1 MPPTLAPLPIDS
13 VLPEL
18 IAALWGSSGVAPRG
32 SSDVALRGPSDVAL
46 RAQANAVLRAPTGAG
61 KTTRVPPGLLA
72 AGIAG
77 LAAGQTIV
85 MTEPR
90 RVAARA
96 AARRIAEEQGW
107 VLGREVGYQVRF
119 EKKATRE
126 TRILVVTE
134 GILVQRLQ
142 VDPFLDGVGLVI
154 FDEIHERTLAAD
166 LALAM
171 ARRVQREVRPDLALV
186 AMSAT
191 FDPGP
196 LAEFLGDAPTIDSP
210 GRLHSIEIRYLEG
223 ADLRTEPREIAR
235 RVASAIERAL
245 AEAPGNGGVLAF
257 LPGVGEI
264 RRAAEIL
271 KPIAEARGCALLPLY
286 GELSSEAQDAAISP
300 GHQRKIVLA
309 TNVAETSVTVSG
321 VSAVV
326 DSGLA
331 RILRYDAASGLDRLE
346 LARIGRAS
354 AAQRSGRA
362 GREGPGIAYRLWPER
377 EQTAR
382 PERERPE
389 IQRVDLAG
397 PALQLL
403 AWGETD
409 LAAFGWFEPPDPAAL
424 SRGLDLL
431 GRLGALEG
439 AGLSTIGRAMA
450 EIPLH
455 PRLARLLIE
464 GRKRGVAR
472 EAALV
477 AALLGERDPFRRS
490 APTPGGGG
498 RRTAVHASRS
508 DVLDRLDALDA
519 FERSGGR
526 QTSSPAGEL
535 APSAA
540 HFVLQATKQLERPV
554 GRASGESAVTDRD
567 GALLT
572 AIAAA
577 YPDRIARRREPGSP
591 RAVMVGG
598 RGVRLGDESA
608 VSLAELFA
616 CIDVDGGTGGT
627 GALGEARVRIASAV
641 ELADL
646 PGERVSESVEV
657 VFDSERERVIAH
669 RRTRFDDLTL
679 AEREVPPPAEEAAR
693 VLEQAAGRDLS
704 RALALDEP
712 EIAGFLAR
720 WRWLR
725 AIAPE
730 FDLPAAGDEE
740 IRALLP
746 EMARGRRTFADL
758 RKAPLRDLL
767 SGSLDY
773 PQMQALARE
782 APERIEVPSGSL
794 IRLDYPA
801 EGDAPPV
808 LAVRIQE
815 LFGLA
820 ETPRVAGGRVPVL
833 LHLLAPNYRPQ
844 QVTRD
849 LASFWTN
856 TYPLVRKELQGRY
869 PKHAW
874 PDDPRTASPE
884 RRPRRRA

>member
-1 MPPTLAPLPIDS
+1 MPLALAPLPIDF

-18 IAALWGSSGVAPRG
+18 IAALRG
-32 SSDVALRGPSDVAL
+32 Y
-46 RAQANAVLRAPTGAG
+46 ANAVLRAPTGAG
-61 KTTRVPPGLLA
+61 KTTRVPPALLA

-77 LAAGQTIV
+77 LDAGQSIV

-107 VLGREVGYQVRF
+107 QLGREVGYQVRF
-119 EKKATRE
+119 ERKATRE

-142 VDPFLDGVGLVI
+142 ADPFLDGVGVVI

-171 ARRVQREVRPDLALV
+171 ARRVQREVRPDLSLI

-196 LAEFLGDAPTIDSP
+196 LAEFLGGAPTIDSP
-210 GRLHSIEIRYLEG
+210 GRLFPIEIRYSEGLEG
-223 ADLRTEPREIAR
+223 PDLRIEPREIAA
-235 RVASAIERAL
+235 RVAATVERAL
-245 AEAPGNGGVLAF
+245 AETPGGGVLAF

-271 KPIAEARGCALLPLY
+271 TASASTRGCAILPLY
-286 GELSSEAQDAAISP
+286 GELPAEAQDAAIAP
-300 GHQRKIVLA
+300 GARRKIVLA

-321 VSAVV
+321 IAAVV
-326 DSGLA
+326 DCGLA
-331 RILRYDAASGLDRLE
+331 RILRYDPASGLDRLE

-377 EQTAR
+377 EQAAR

-389 IQRVDLAG
+389 ISRVDLAG

-409 LAAFGWFEPPDPAAL
+409 LAGFGWFEPPEPAAL

-431 GRLGALEG
+431 TRLGALDAN
-439 AGLSTIGRAMA
+439 AGGRLTARGRAMA
-450 EIPLH
+450 EIAIH
-455 PRLARLLIE
+455 PRLAGLLIE
-464 GRKRGVAR
+464 GRRRGVGR

-490 APTPGGGG
+490 APTAAGGG
-498 RRTAVHASRS
+498 RKTAVHVSRS
-508 DVLDRLDALDA
+508 DLLDRLDALEA
-519 FERSGGR
+519 FARSGGR
-526 QTSSPAGEL
+526 QTASPAGEL
-535 APSAA
+535 AAGAA
-540 HFVLQATKQLERPV
+540 RFVLQAAEQLERSAP
-554 GRASGESAVTDRD
+554 GSASPSKPADRD
-567 GALLT
+567 GALLA

-598 RGVRLGDESA
+598 RGVRLGEESA
-608 VSLAELFA
+608 VRNEELFA
-616 CIDVDGGTGGT
+616 CIDVDLGAG
-627 GALGEARVRIASAV
+627 GALGEARIRIASGV

-646 PGERVSESVEV
+646 PRERLSEEIEVE
-657 VFDSERERVIAH
+657 FDAERERAVAH
-669 RRTRFDDLTL
+669 RRTRFDDLRL
-679 AEREVPPPAEEAAR
+679 DEREVPPPPEAASR
-693 VLEQAAGRDLS
+693 VLIEAAGRDLP

-720 WRWLR
+720 WRWLGR
-725 AIAPE
+725 AMPE
-730 FDLPAAGDEE
+730 LALPAAGEEE

-746 EMARGRRTFADL
+746 DLARGRRSFADL
-758 RKAPLRDLL
+758 RKAPLRELL
-767 SGSLDY
+767 SGALSY
-773 PQMQALARE
+773 PQTQALARE

-794 IRLDYPA
+794 IRLEYPA
-801 EGDAPPV
+801 EGDGPPV

-815 LFGLA
+815 LFGLDQ
-820 ETPRVAGGRVPVL
+820 TPRVAAGRVAVL
-833 LHLLAPNYRPQ
+833 VHLLAPNYRPQ

-849 LASFWTN
+849 LGSFWAN
-856 TYPLVRKELQGRY
+856 TYSVVKRELQGRY

-874 PDDPRTASPE
+874 PDDPKNAPPE
-884 RRPRRRA
+884 RRPRRRP

>member
-1 MPPTLAPLPIDS
+1 MSPAMPRSLSPLPIDP

-18 IAALWGSSGVAPRG
+18 IAALCEHP
-32 SSDVALRGPSDVAL
+32 
-46 RAQANAVLRAPTGAG
+46 NAVLRAPTGAG

-72 AGIAG
+72 AGVAG
-77 LAAGQTIV
+77 LASGQTIV

-107 VLGREVGYQVRF
+107 TLGREVGYQVRF

-142 VDPFLDGVGLVI
+142 ADPFLDGVGLVI

-196 LAEFLGDAPTIDSP
+196 LAEFLGSAPTIDSP
-210 GRLHSIEIRYLEG
+210 GRLHPIEIRYLEG
-223 ADLRTEPREIAR
+223 PDLKTEPREIAA
-235 RVASAIERAL
+235 RVAAAVERAL
-245 AEAPGNGGVLAF
+245 AETPRGGAPFEPPGGVLAF

-271 KPIAEARGCALLPLY
+271 SASAGARDCAILPLY
-286 GELSSEAQDAAISP
+286 GELPAEAQDAAISP
-300 GHQRKIVLA
+300 GPRRKIVLA

-321 VSAVV
+321 ISAVV

-331 RILRYDAASGLDRLE
+331 RILRYDPASGLDRLE
-346 LARIGRAS
+346 LARIGRAA

-362 GREGPGIAYRLWPER
+362 GREGPGVAYRLWPER
-377 EQTAR
+377 EHAAR

-397 PALQLL
+397 PALELL

-409 LAAFGWFEPPDPAAL
+409 LSAFGWFEQPDPQAL
-424 SRGLDLL
+424 ARGLDLL
-431 GRLGALEG
+431 RRLGALDAQG
-439 AGLSTIGRAMA
+439 KAGLSPLGRAMA
-450 EIPLH
+450 AIPVH

-464 GRKRGVAR
+464 GRRRGVGR
-472 EAALV
+472 EAAIV
-477 AALLGERDPFRRS
+477 AALLAERDPFRRT
-490 APTPGGGG
+490 APVAGPG
-498 RRTAVHASRS
+498 RRAAVHASRS
-508 DVLDRLDALDA
+508 DLLDRLDALEA
-519 FERSGGR
+519 FARSGGR
-526 QTSSPAGEL
+526 KTESPAGAL
-535 APSAA
+535 AAGAA
-540 HFVLQATKQLERPV
+540 RFVLQAAEQLERSTGTEP
-554 GRASGESAVTDRD
+554 GRRNPTDRD
-567 GALLT
+567 GALLA

-577 YPDRIARRREPGSP
+577 WPDRIARRREPGSP

-598 RGVRLGDESA
+598 RGVRVGEESA

-616 CIDVDGGTGGT
+616 CIDLDG
-627 GALGEARVRIASAV
+627 ASSAEARVRLASQV
-641 ELADL
+641 EPGDL
-646 PGERVSESVEV
+646 PGELLSDEVEV
-657 VFDSERERVIAH
+657 AFDAERERVIAR
-669 RRTRFDDLTL
+669 RRTRFEDLVL
-679 AEREVPPPAEEAAR
+679 SEREVPPPAEEAAR
-693 VLEQAAGRDLS
+693 VLAEAAGRDLS

-712 EIAGFLAR
+712 EIAGFLSR

-725 AIAPE
+725 MAMPE
-730 FDLPAAGDEE
+730 LELPPAGDEE

-746 EMARGRRTFADL
+746 EIARGRRSFTDL
-758 RKAPLRDLL
+758 KKAPLRDLL
-767 SGSLDY
+767 SGALSY
-773 PQMQALARE
+773 AQVQALARE

-794 IRLDYPA
+794 IRLEYPA
-801 EGDAPPV
+801 EEGGPPV

-815 LFGLA
+815 LFGLT
-820 ETPRVAGGRVPVL
+820 ETPRVAAGRVGVL

-856 TYPLVRKELQGRY
+856 TYPLVKKELQGRY
-869 PKHAW
+869 PRHAW
-874 PDDPRTASPE
+874 PDDPRKAAPE
-884 RRPRRRA
+884 RRPRRRS

>member
-1 MPPTLAPLPIDS
+1 MMAPAMPPTLAPLPIDS

-18 IAALWGSSGVAPRG
+18 I
-32 SSDVALRGPSDVAL
+32 DAL
-46 RAQANAVLRAPTGAG
+46 RAHPNAVLRAPTGAG
-61 KTTRVPPGLLA
+61 KTTRVPPSLLA

-77 LAAGQTIV
+77 LGAGKSIV

-119 EKKATRE
+119 ERKATRE

-142 VDPFLDGVGLVI
+142 ADPFLEGVGVVI
-154 FDEIHERTLAAD
+154 FDEIHERTLSAD

-196 LAEFLGDAPTIDSP
+196 LAEFLGGAPTIDSP
-210 GRLHSIEIRYLEG
+210 GRLHPIEIRYLEG
-223 ADLRTEPREIAR
+223 ADLRTEPREIAA
-235 RVASAIERAL
+235 RVASAVERAL
-245 AEAPGNGGVLAF
+245 AKAPGGGGVLAF

-264 RRAAEIL
+264 RRVAEIL
-271 KPIAEARGCALLPLY
+271 APSAVARGCAILPLY
-286 GELSSEAQDAAISP
+286 GELPAEAQDAAISP
-300 GHQRKIVLA
+300 GPRRKIVLA

-321 VSAVV
+321 ISVVV
-326 DSGLA
+326 DCGLA
-331 RILRYDAASGLDRLE
+331 RILRYDPASGLDRLE

-362 GREGPGIAYRLWPER
+362 GRENPGIAYRLWPER
-377 EQTAR
+377 EQAAR

-409 LAAFGWFEPPDPAAL
+409 LSGFGWFEPPDPAAL
-424 SRGLDLL
+424 DRGLDLL
-431 GRLGALEG
+431 ERLGAMDPG
-439 AGLSTIGRAMA
+439 GNAGLSKLGRAMA
-450 EIPLH
+450 EIPIH

-464 GRKRGVAR
+464 GRKRGVGR

-490 APTPGGGG
+490 APAAGG
-498 RRTAVHASRS
+498 RRTAVHVSRS
-508 DVLDRLDALDA
+508 DLLDRLDGLEIFA
-519 FERSGGR
+519 RSNGR
-526 QTSSPAGEL
+526 QTASPAGEL
-535 APSAA
+535 APGAA
-540 HFVLQATKQLERPV
+540 RFVLQAAEQLER
-554 GRASGESAVTDRD
+554 SAANGPGGKAPTDRD
-567 GALLT
+567 GALL
-572 AIAAA
+572 ASIAAA
-577 YPDRIARRREPGSP
+577 WPDRIARRREPGSP

-598 RGVRLGDESA
+598 RGVRLGEESS

-616 CIDVDGGTGGT
+616 CIDLDAGGGI
-627 GALGEARVRIASAV
+627 GAMGEARVRIASAV
-641 ELADL
+641 EPGDL
-646 PGERVSESVEV
+646 PRERLSDEVEV
-657 VFDSERERVIAH
+657 EFDSERERVIAY
-669 RRTRFDDLTL
+669 RRTRFDDLVL
-679 AEREVPPPAEEAAR
+679 SEREVPPPAEDATR
-693 VLEQAAGRDLS
+693 VLAEAAGRDLT

-725 AIAPE
+725 TTRPE
-730 FDLPAAGDEE
+730 LDLPAVGDEE

-746 EMARGRRTFADL
+746 ELSRGRRSFADL

-767 SGSLDY
+767 SGALSY
-773 PQMQALARE
+773 PQAQALARE

-801 EGDAPPV
+801 EGDGPPV

-815 LFGLA
+815 LFGLT
-820 ETPRVAGGRVPVL
+820 ETPRVAAGRVPVL

-849 LASFWTN
+849 LASFWAN
-856 TYPLVRKELQGRY
+856 TYPQVKKELQGRY

-874 PDDPRTASPE
+874 PDDPRNAVPE
-884 RRPRRRA
+884 RRPRRRS

>member
-1 MPPTLAPLPIDS
+1 MAPAMPRALAPLPIDP

-18 IAALWGSSGVAPRG
+18 AEALGRHP
-32 SSDVALRGPSDVAL
+32 
-46 RAQANAVLRAPTGAG
+46 NAVLRAPTGAG
-61 KTTRVPPGLLA
+61 KTTCVPPGLLA
-72 AGIAG
+72 AGVAG
-77 LAAGQTIV
+77 LSAGQTIV

-107 VLGREVGYQVRF
+107 TLGREVGYQVRF

-142 VDPFLDGVGLVI
+142 ADPFLDGVGLVI
-154 FDEIHERTLAAD
+154 FDEIHERTVPGD

-171 ARRVQREVRPDLALV
+171 ARRVQREVRPDLRLL

-191 FDPGP
+191 LDPGP
-196 LAEFLGDAPTIDSP
+196 LAEFLGGAPTIDSP
-210 GRLHSIEIRYLEG
+210 GRLFPIEIRHVEG
-223 ADLRTEPREIAR
+223 TDLKTEPREIAA
-235 RVASAIERAL
+235 RVAAAVERAL
-245 AEAPGNGGVLAF
+245 AEAPRGGASTDSIGGVLAF

-271 KPIAEARGCALLPLY
+271 ESSAAARGCAILPLY
-286 GELSSEAQDAAISP
+286 GELPPEAQDAAIAP
-300 GHQRKIVLA
+300 GPRRKIVLA

-331 RILRYDAASGLDRLE
+331 RILRYDSGLGLDRLE

-377 EQTAR
+377 EHAAR

-397 PALQLL
+397 PALELL

-409 LAAFGWFEPPDPAAL
+409 LSAFGWFEPPDPAAL
-424 SRGLDLL
+424 DRGLDLL
-431 GRLGALEG
+431 RRLGALDSREKG
-439 AGLSTIGRAMA
+439 GLSPLGRAMA
-450 EIPLH
+450 EIPVH

-464 GRKRGVAR
+464 GRSRGVGR

-477 AALLGERDPFRRS
+477 AALLAERDPFRRTQPF
-490 APTPGGGG
+490 AGPG
-498 RRTAVHASRS
+498 RRTASHASRS
-508 DVLDRLDALDA
+508 DLLDRLDALEA
-519 FERSGGR
+519 FARSGGR
-526 QTSSPAGEL
+526 QTASAAGEL
-535 APSAA
+535 APVAA
-540 HFVLQATKQLERPV
+540 RSVLQAAEQLERSAADGPA
-554 GRASGESAVTDRD
+554 GRAPAERD
-567 GALLT
+567 DALL
-572 AIAAA
+572 AAVAAA

-598 RGVRLGDESA
+598 RGVRLGEESA

-616 CIDVDGGTGGT
+616 CVEVDGG
-627 GALGEARVRIASAV
+627 GAGPAGEARVRLASAV
-641 ELADL
+641 EIGDLAA
-646 PGERVSESVEV
+646 ERLREEVEV
-657 VFDSERERVIAH
+657 AFDAERERVVA
-669 RRTRFDDLTL
+669 RRLLRFDDLVL
-679 AEREVPPPAEEAAR
+679 SEREVPPPAEEASR
-693 VLEQAAGRDLS
+693 VLADAAGRDLS
-704 RALALDEP
+704 RALALSEP
-712 EIAGFLAR
+712 EITGFLAR

-725 AIAPE
+725 RVAPDL
-730 FDLPAAGDEE
+730 DLPPAGDEE

-746 EMARGRRTFADL
+746 EIAKGRRSFADL
-758 RKAPLRDLL
+758 QKAPLRDLL
-767 SGSLDY
+767 SGALSY
-773 PQMQALARE
+773 AQAQALARE
-782 APERIEVPSGSL
+782 APERIEVPSGSQ
-794 IRLDYPA
+794 IRLEYPA
-801 EGDAPPV
+801 EGDGPPV

-815 LFGLA
+815 LFGLDR
-820 ETPRVAGGRVPVL
+820 TPQVAAGRVSVL

-849 LASFWTN
+849 LASFWAN
-856 TYPLVRKELQGRY
+856 TYPQVKKELQGRY

-874 PDDPRTASPE
+874 PDDPRQAAPE
-884 RRPRRRA
+884 RRPRRRS

>member
-1 MPPTLAPLPIDS
+1 MAPAMPSALAPLPIDS

-18 IAALWGSSGVAPRG
+18 IAALRG
-32 SSDVALRGPSDVAL
+32 HP
-46 RAQANAVLRAPTGAG
+46 NAVLRAPTGAG

-72 AGIAG
+72 AGVAG

-119 EKKATRE
+119 ERKATRE

-142 VDPFLDGVGLVI
+142 ADPFLDGVGLVI

-171 ARRVQREVRPDLALV
+171 ARHVQREVRPDLALV

-196 LAEFLGDAPTIDSP
+196 LAEFLSSAPTIDSP
-210 GRLHSIEIRYLEG
+210 GRLHPIEIRYLEG
-223 ADLRTEPREIAR
+223 LEGSDLRVEPREIAG
-235 RVASAIERAL
+235 RVAATVERAL
-245 AEAPGNGGVLAF
+245 AEAPGGGGVLAF

-271 KPIAEARGCALLPLY
+271 GSSAAARGCALLPLY
-286 GELSSEAQDAAISP
+286 GELPAEAQDAASSP
-300 GHQRKIVLA
+300 GPKRKIVLA

-331 RILRYDAASGLDRLE
+331 RILRYDPASGLDRLE

-377 EQTAR
+377 EQAAR

-409 LAAFGWFEPPDPAAL
+409 LGRFGWFEPPDPAAL
-424 SRGLDLL
+424 ARGLDLL
-431 GRLGALEG
+431 ARLGAIEG
-439 AGLSTIGRAMA
+439 AGLSPLGRAMA
-450 EIPLH
+450 EIPVH

-464 GRKRGVAR
+464 GRKRGVGR

-490 APTPGGGG
+490 APAAVGGG
-498 RRTAVHASRS
+498 RRTAVHVSRS
-508 DVLDRLDALDA
+508 DLLDRLDALEL

-526 QTSSPAGEL
+526 QTASPAGEL
-535 APSAA
+535 AAGAA
-540 HFVLQATKQLERPV
+540 RFVLQAAEQLERSV
-554 GRASGESAVTDRD
+554 GSVRVGTAAADRD
-567 GALLT
+567 GALLA

-577 YPDRIARRREPGSP
+577 YPDRLARRREPGSS

-598 RGVRLGDESA
+598 RGVRLGEESS
-608 VSLAELFA
+608 VSLAELFV
-616 CIDVDGGTGGT
+616 CIDLDV
-627 GALGEARVRIASAV
+627 GAPGEARVRIASAV
-641 ELADL
+641 EPGDL
-646 PGERVSESVEV
+646 PRERLNDEVEV
-657 VFDSERERVIAH
+657 EFDPDRERVIAH
-669 RRTRFDDLTL
+669 RLTRFDDLVL
-679 AEREVPPPAEEAAR
+679 NEREVPPPPEEAAR
-693 VLEQAAGRDLS
+693 VLAEAAGCDLT
-704 RALALDEP
+704 RALVLDEP

-725 AIAPE
+725 TAMPE
-730 FDLPAAGDEE
+730 LDLPPAGEEE

-746 EMARGRRTFADL
+746 EIARGRRTFADL

-767 SGSLDY
+767 SGALSY
-773 PQMQALARE
+773 AQTQALARE
-782 APERIEVPSGSL
+782 APERIDVPSGSL

-801 EGDAPPV
+801 EGDGAPV

-815 LFGLA
+815 LFGLDQ
-820 ETPRVAGGRVPVL
+820 TPRVAAGRVPVL

-849 LASFWTN
+849 LASFWAN
-856 TYPLVRKELQGRY
+856 TYPLVKKELQGRY

-874 PDDPRTASPE
+874 PDDPRKAAPE
-884 RRPRRRA
+884 RRPRRRS

>member
-1 MPPTLAPLPIDS
+1 MAPAMPPALAPLPIDS

-18 IAALWGSSGVAPRG
+18 IAALKSH
-32 SSDVALRGPSDVAL
+32 
-46 RAQANAVLRAPTGAG
+46 ANAVLRAPTGAG

-77 LAAGQTIV
+77 LAAGQSIV

-107 VLGREVGYQVRF
+107 TLGREVGYQVRF
-119 EKKATRE
+119 ERKATRE

-142 VDPFLDGVGLVI
+142 VDPFLDGVGVVI

-171 ARRVQREVRPDLALV
+171 ARRVQREVRPDLALI

-196 LAEFLGDAPTIDSP
+196 LAEFLGGAPTIDSP
-210 GRLHSIEIRYLEG
+210 GRLHPIEIRYLEG
-223 ADLRTEPREIAR
+223 PDLRTEPREIAA
-235 RVASAIERAL
+235 RVASAVERAL
-245 AEAPGNGGVLAF
+245 AEAPGGGGVLAF

-271 KPIAEARGCALLPLY
+271 GPTAAARGCALLPLY
-286 GELSSEAQDAAISP
+286 GELPAEAQDAAISP
-300 GHQRKIVLA
+300 GPKRKIVLA

-326 DSGLA
+326 DCGLA
-331 RILRYDAASGLDRLE
+331 RILRYDPASGLDRLE

-362 GREGPGIAYRLWPER
+362 GRESPGIAYRLWSER
-377 EQTAR
+377 EQAAR

-409 LAAFGWFEPPDPAAL
+409 LAGFGWFEPPDPAAL
-424 SRGLDLL
+424 DRGLDLL
-431 GRLGALEG
+431 ARLGAIDPQG
-439 AGLSTIGRAMA
+439 NAGLSPLGRAMA
-450 EIPLH
+450 EIPIH

-464 GRKRGVAR
+464 GRNRGVGR

-490 APTPGGGG
+490 APAAAGGG
-498 RRTAVHASRS
+498 RRTAVHVSRS
-508 DVLDRLDALDA
+508 DLLDRLDALEV

-526 QTSSPAGEL
+526 QTASPAGEL
-535 APSAA
+535 AAGAA
-540 HFVLQATKQLERPV
+540 RFVLQSAEQLERLV
-554 GRASGESAVTDRD
+554 GGVRGGTAATDRD
-567 GALLT
+567 GALLA

-598 RGVRLGDESA
+598 RGVRLGEESS
-608 VSLAELFA
+608 VSLAELFV
-616 CIDVDGGTGGT
+616 CIDLDGGSGG
-627 GALGEARVRIASAV
+627 GGGVSGEARVRIASAV
-641 ELADL
+641 EPADL
-646 PGERVSESVEV
+646 PRERLNDEVEV
-657 VFDSERERVIAH
+657 AFDPGRERVIAH
-669 RRTRFDDLTL
+669 RRTRFDDLVL
-679 AEREVPPPAEEAAR
+679 SEREVPPPAEEAAR
-693 VLEQAAGRDLS
+693 VLAEAAGRDLL

-712 EIAGFLAR
+712 EIAGFLSR

-725 AIAPE
+725 TAMPE
-730 FDLPAAGDEE
+730 LDFPPAGDEE

-746 EMARGRRTFADL
+746 EIVRGRRSFADL
-758 RKAPLRDLL
+758 KKASLRDLL
-767 SGSLDY
+767 SGALSY
-773 PQMQALARE
+773 AQAQALARE

-794 IRLDYPA
+794 IRLEYPA
-801 EGDAPPV
+801 EGEGPPV

-815 LFGLA
+815 LFGLDQ
-820 ETPRVAGGRVPVL
+820 TPRVAAGRVPVL

-849 LASFWTN
+849 LASFWAN
-856 TYPLVRKELQGRY
+856 TYPLVKKELQGRY

-874 PDDPRTASPE
+874 PDDPRKAAPE
-884 RRPRRRA
+884 RRPRRRS

>member
-1 MPPTLAPLPIDS
+1 MAPAMPPVLASLPIDS

-18 IAALWGSSGVAPRG
+18 IAALCSHP
-32 SSDVALRGPSDVAL
+32 
-46 RAQANAVLRAPTGAG
+46 NAVLRAPTGAG

-77 LAAGQTIV
+77 LASGRTIV

-107 VLGREVGYQVRF
+107 TLGREVGYQVRF

-142 VDPFLDGVGLVI
+142 TDPFLDGVGLVI

-210 GRLHSIEIRYLEG
+210 GRLYPIEIRYLEG
-223 ADLRTEPREIAR
+223 PDLRTEPREIAA
-235 RVASAIERAL
+235 RVAAAVERAL
-245 AEAPGNGGVLAF
+245 AEAPRGGAPMEPPGGVLAF

-271 KPIAEARGCALLPLY
+271 GSSAAARHCAILPLY
-286 GELSSEAQDAAISP
+286 GELPAEAQDAAISP
-300 GHQRKIVLA
+300 GPRRKIVLA

-331 RILRYDAASGLDRLE
+331 RILRYDPASGLDRLE

-362 GREGPGIAYRLWPER
+362 GRETPGIAYRLWPER
-377 EQTAR
+377 EHTAR

-403 AWGETD
+403 SWGETD
-409 LAAFGWFEPPDPAAL
+409 LERFGWFEPPDPAAL
-424 SRGLDLL
+424 ARGLDLL
-431 GRLGALEG
+431 ARLGALDPQG
-439 AGLSTIGRAMA
+439 NAGLSQLGRAMA
-450 EIPLH
+450 EIPVH

-464 GRKRGVAR
+464 GRKRGVGR

-477 AALLGERDPFRRS
+477 AALLAERDPFRRS
-490 APTPGGGG
+490 APAASGGG
-498 RRTAVHASRS
+498 RRTAVHVSRS
-508 DVLDRLDALDA
+508 DLLDRLDGLEA
-519 FERSGGR
+519 FARSNGR
-526 QTSSPAGEL
+526 QASSAAGEL
-535 APSAA
+535 APGAA
-540 HFVLQATKQLERPV
+540 WFVLQAAEQLERSAAKGP
-554 GRASGESAVTDRD
+554 GRAAAPGSIAERD
-567 GALLT
+567 DALLA
-572 AIAAA
+572 AIGAAW
-577 YPDRIARRREPGSP
+577 PDRIARRREPGSP

-598 RGVRLGDESA
+598 RGVRLGEESA

-616 CIDVDGGTGGT
+616 CIDLDS

-641 ELADL
+641 EPGDLAAELLRD
-646 PGERVSESVEV
+646 EIEV
-657 VFDSERERVIAH
+657 AFDPERERVIAY
-669 RRTRFDDLTL
+669 RRTRFDDLVL
-679 AEREVPPPAEEAAR
+679 SEREVPPPADEAAR
-693 VLEQAAGRDLS
+693 VLAEAAGRDLS
-704 RALALDEP
+704 RALALDDP
-712 EIAGFLAR
+712 EIAGFLSR

-725 AIAPE
+725 RVAPE
-730 FDLPAAGDEE
+730 LDLPPAGQEE

-746 EMARGRRTFADL
+746 EISRGRRTFAEL
-758 RKAPLRDLL
+758 KKAPLRDLL
-767 SGSLDY
+767 SGALSY
-773 PQMQALARE
+773 AQIQALARE

-794 IRLDYPA
+794 VRLDYPA
-801 EGDAPPV
+801 EGDGPPV

-815 LFGLA
+815 LFGLDQ
-820 ETPRVAGGRVPVL
+820 TPRVAAGRVSVL
-833 LHLLAPNYRPQ
+833 LHLLASNYRPQ

-849 LASFWTN
+849 LASFWAN
-856 TYPLVRKELQGRY
+856 TYPLVKKELQGRY

-874 PDDPRTASPE
+874 PDDPRKALPE
-884 RRPRRRA
+884 RRPRRRV

>member
-1 MPPTLAPLPIDS
+1 MMAPAMPPALAPLPIDS

-18 IAALWGSSGVAPRG
+18 IS
-32 SSDVALRGPSDVAL
+32 AL
-46 RAQANAVLRAPTGAG
+46 RAQANAILRAPTGAG

-77 LAAGQTIV
+77 LAAGQSIV

-119 EKKATRE
+119 ERKATRE

-142 VDPFLDGVGLVI
+142 VDPFLDGVGVVI

-196 LAEFLGDAPTIDSP
+196 LAEFLGGAPTIDSP
-210 GRLHSIEIRYLEG
+210 GRLHPIEIRYLEG
-223 ADLRTEPREIAR
+223 PDLRTEPREIAT
-235 RVASAIERAL
+235 RVASAVERAL
-245 AEAPGNGGVLAF
+245 AEAPGGGGVLAF

-271 KPIAEARGCALLPLY
+271 GPAAAARDCALLPLY
-286 GELSSEAQDAAISP
+286 GELPAEAQDAAISP
-300 GHQRKIVLA
+300 GAKRKIVLA

-326 DSGLA
+326 DCGLA
-331 RILRYDAASGLDRLE
+331 RILRYEPASGLDRLE

-377 EQTAR
+377 EQAAR

-389 IQRVDLAG
+389 ISRVDLAG

-409 LAAFGWFEPPDPAAL
+409 LAGFGWFEPPDPAAL
-424 SRGLDLL
+424 DRGLDLL
-431 GRLGALEG
+431 ARLGAIEG
-439 AGLSTIGRAMA
+439 VGLSPLGRAMA
-450 EIPLH
+450 EIPVH

-464 GRKRGVAR
+464 GRNRGVGR

-490 APTPGGGG
+490 APAAAAGG
-498 RRTAVHASRS
+498 RRTAVHVSRS
-508 DVLDRLDALDA
+508 DLLDRLDALEV

-526 QTSSPAGEL
+526 QTASPAGEL
-535 APSAA
+535 AAGAA
-540 HFVLQATKQLERPV
+540 RFVLQAADQLERSV
-554 GRASGESAVTDRD
+554 VRAPGGKAATDRD
-567 GALLT
+567 GALLA

-598 RGVRLGDESA
+598 RGVRLGEESS
-608 VSLAELFA
+608 VSLAELFV
-616 CIDVDGGTGGT
+616 CIDLDGGSGGGG
-627 GALGEARVRIASAV
+627 GASGEARVRIASAV
-641 ELADL
+641 EPGDL
-646 PGERVSESVEV
+646 PRERLNDEVEV
-657 VFDSERERVIAH
+657 AFDPDRERVVAH
-669 RRTRFDDLTL
+669 RRTRFDDLVL
-679 AEREVPPPAEEAAR
+679 SEREVPPPPEEAAL
-693 VLEQAAGRDLS
+693 VLAEAAGRDLG

-712 EIAGFLAR
+712 EIAGFLSR

-725 AIAPE
+725 TAMPE
-730 FDLPAAGDEE
+730 LDFPPAGDEE

-746 EMARGRRTFADL
+746 EIARGRRSFADL

-767 SGSLDY
+767 SGALSY
-773 PQMQALARE
+773 AQIQALARE
-782 APERIEVPSGSL
+782 APERIEVPSGSQ

-801 EGDAPPV
+801 EGEEPPV

-815 LFGLA
+815 LFGLDQ
-820 ETPRVAGGRVPVL
+820 TPRVAAGRVPVL

-849 LASFWTN
+849 LASFWAN
-856 TYPLVRKELQGRY
+856 TYPQVKKELQGRY

-874 PDDPRTASPE
+874 PDDPRKATPE
-884 RRPRRRA
+884 RRPRRRC

>member
-1 MPPTLAPLPIDS
+1 MSSAMPPVLAPLPIDP

-18 IAALWGSSGVAPRG
+18 VA
-32 SSDVALRGPSDVAL
+32 ALRGH
-46 RAQANAVLRAPTGAG
+46 ANAVLRAPTGAG

-77 LAAGQTIV
+77 LASGRTIV

-90 RVAARA
+90 RVATRA

-107 VLGREVGYQVRF
+107 TLGREVGYQVRF

-142 VDPFLDGVGLVI
+142 ADPFLDGVGLVI
-154 FDEIHERTLAAD
+154 FDEIHERTLSAD

-171 ARRVQREVRPDLALV
+171 ARRVQREVRPDLALL

-196 LAEFLGDAPTIDSP
+196 LAEFLGGAPTIDSP
-210 GRLHSIEIRYLEG
+210 GRLHPIEIRHLEG
-223 ADLRTEPREIAR
+223 PDLRTEPREIAA
-235 RVASAIERAL
+235 RVALGVERAL
-245 AEAPGNGGVLAF
+245 AEMPRGGDPPDLPGGVLAF

-271 KPIAEARGCALLPLY
+271 ESSAAARGCAILPLY
-286 GELSSEAQDAAISP
+286 GEMPAEAQDAAISP
-300 GHQRKIVLA
+300 GPRRKIVLA

-321 VSAVV
+321 ISAVV

-331 RILRYDAASGLDRLE
+331 RILRYDPASGLDRLE

-362 GREGPGIAYRLWPER
+362 GRERPGIAYRLWPER
-377 EQTAR
+377 EHAAR

-403 AWGETD
+403 TWGETD
-409 LAAFGWFEPPDPAAL
+409 LSAFGWFEPPDPAAL
-424 SRGLDLL
+424 DRGLDLL
-431 GRLGALEG
+431 GRLGAMDLP
-439 AGLSTIGRAMA
+439 AKSGLSPLGRAMA
-450 EIPLH
+450 EIPVH
-455 PRLARLLIE
+455 PRLARLLVE
-464 GRKRGVAR
+464 GRKRGVGR
-472 EAALV
+472 EAATV
-477 AALLGERDPFRRS
+477 AALLAERDPFRRA
-490 APTPGGGG
+490 APIAGPQG
-498 RRTAVHASRS
+498 RRTAIHASRS
-508 DVLDRLDALDA
+508 DLLDRLDALEA
-519 FERSGGR
+519 FARSGGR
-526 QTSSPAGEL
+526 QTESPAGEL
-535 APSAA
+535 AAGAA
-540 HFVLQATKQLERPV
+540 RFVLQAAEQLDRSAGNAP
-554 GRASGESAVTDRD
+554 GGSASKDRD
-567 GALLT
+567 ADLLA

-598 RGVRLGDESA
+598 RGVRLGEESA

-616 CIDVDGGTGGT
+616 CIDLDGGGGAA
-627 GALGEARVRIASAV
+627 GSGEARVHLASAV
-641 ELADL
+641 EAGDL
-646 PGERVSESVEV
+646 PRELLSDEIEV
-657 VFDSERERVIAH
+657 AFDAARERVIAW
-669 RRTRFDDLTL
+669 RRTRFDDLVL
-679 AEREVPPPAEEAAR
+679 SEREVPPPAEEAAR
-693 VLEQAAGRDLS
+693 ALAEAAGRDLS

-725 AIAPE
+725 RVAPE
-730 FDLPAAGDEE
+730 LGLPPAGDDE

-746 EMARGRRTFADL
+746 EISRGRRSFADL

-767 SGSLDY
+767 SGALSY
-773 PQMQALARE
+773 AQVQALARE

-801 EGDAPPV
+801 EGDGPPV

-815 LFGLA
+815 LFGL
-820 ETPRVAGGRVPVL
+820 EQTPRVAAGRVSVL

-856 TYPLVRKELQGRY
+856 TYPLVKKELQGRY

-874 PDDPRTASPE
+874 PDDPRKAAPE
-884 RRPRRRA
+884 RRPRRRV

>member
-1 MPPTLAPLPIDS
+1 MPSSLAPLPIDS

-18 IAALWGSSGVAPRG
+18 IAALQG
-32 SSDVALRGPSDVAL
+32 SSDVALRGASDVAI

-77 LAAGQTIV
+77 LNAGRTIV

-142 VDPFLDGVGLVI
+142 ADPFLDGVGLVI

-196 LAEFLGDAPTIDSP
+196 LAEFLGGAPTIDSP
-210 GRLHSIEIRYLEG
+210 GRLHPIEIRYLEG
-223 ADLRTEPREIAR
+223 ADLRIEPREIPR
-235 RVASAIERAL
+235 RVAVAVGLAL
-245 AEAPGNGGVLAF
+245 AESRGGVLAF

-264 RRAAEIL
+264 QRTAEILAPRAAE
-271 KPIAEARGCALLPLY
+271 AGCALLPLY
-286 GELSSEAQDAAISP
+286 GDLSAEAQDAAIAP
-300 GHQRKIVLA
+300 GLKRKIVLA

-321 VSAVV
+321 VAAVV

-331 RILRYDAASGLDRLE
+331 RILRYDSGLGLDRLD
-346 LARIGRAS
+346 LARTSRES
-354 AAQRSGRA
+354 AAQRAGRA
-362 GREGPGIAYRLWPER
+362 GREGPGLAYRLWPER
-377 EQTAR
+377 EQATL

-389 IQRVDLAG
+389 ISRVDLAG
-397 PALQLL
+397 TALQLL

-409 LAAFGWFEPPDPAAL
+409 LSAFGWFEAPDPAAL
-424 SRGLDLL
+424 ARGLDLL
-431 GRLGALEG
+431 DRLGAIEG
-439 AGLSTIGRAMA
+439 GRLSARGRAMA
-450 EIPLH
+450 ELPIH

-464 GRKRGVAR
+464 GQARGVGR

-477 AALLGERDPFRRS
+477 AALLGERDPFRRAAS
-490 APTPGGGG
+490 AGTRG
-498 RRTAVHASRS
+498 RRQAVHVSRS
-508 DVLDRLDALDA
+508 DLLDRLDALEA
-519 FERSGGR
+519 FARSGGR
-526 QTSSPAGEL
+526 ETSSAAGEL
-535 APSAA
+535 ASGAA
-540 HFVLQATKQLERPV
+540 RFVIQAGDQFARSLPKSKDTA
-554 GRASGESAVTDRD
+554 GDRD
-567 GALLT
+567 AALLA
-572 AIAAA
+572 AIACA
-577 YPDRIARRREPGSP
+577 YPDRIAKRREPGSP

-598 RGVRLGDESA
+598 RGVRLGEESS
-608 VSLAELFA
+608 VSNADLFA
-616 CIDVDGGTGGT
+616 CIDLDGAGRDPG
-627 GALGEARVRIASAV
+627 GEARVRIASAV
-641 ELADL
+641 ETGDL
-646 PGERVSESVEV
+646 PRERLTEEVEV
-657 VFDSERERVIAH
+657 AFDAEKERVIAH
-669 RRTRFDDLTL
+669 RRTRFEDLVL

-693 VLEQAAGRDLS
+693 VLAEAAGRDLT
-704 RALALDEP
+704 RALTLDEP

-725 AIAPE
+725 GVAPE
-730 FDLPAAGDEE
+730 LELPSAGEDE

-746 EMARGRRTFADL
+746 AIARGRRTFADL

-767 SGSLDY
+767 SGALSY
-773 PQMQALARE
+773 TQTQALARE

-801 EGDAPPV
+801 EGDGPPV

-815 LFGLA
+815 LFGLDQ
-820 ETPRVAGGRVPVL
+820 TPRVAAGKVPVL

-849 LASFWTN
+849 LASFWAN
-856 TYPLVRKELQGRY
+856 TYPLVKKELQGRY
-869 PKHAW
+869 PKHSW
-874 PDDPRTASPE
+874 PDDPRKAAPE
-884 RRPRRRA
+884 RRPRRKTG

>member
-1 MPPTLAPLPIDS
+1 MVPAMPPLLSPLPIDS

-18 IAALWGSSGVAPRG
+18 IAALAGH
-32 SSDVALRGPSDVAL
+32 
-46 RAQANAVLRAPTGAG
+46 ANALLRAPTGAG

-72 AGIAG
+72 AGVAG
-77 LAAGQTIV
+77 LAAGRTIV

-142 VDPFLDGVGLVI
+142 ADPFLDGVGLVI
-154 FDEIHERTLAAD
+154 FDEIHDRTLAVD

-196 LAEFLGDAPTIDSP
+196 LAEFLGSAPTIDSP
-210 GRLHSIEIRYLEG
+210 GRLHPIEIRYLEG
-223 ADLRTEPREIAR
+223 PDLRTEPREIAGT
-235 RVASAIERAL
+235 VASAVERAL
-245 AEAPGNGGVLAF
+245 VEALGGGGVLAF

-271 KPIAEARGCALLPLY
+271 GSSSAARHCAILPLY
-286 GELSSEAQDAAISP
+286 GELPAEAQDAAISP
-300 GHQRKIVLA
+300 GPRRKIVLA

-326 DSGLA
+326 DCGLA
-331 RILRYDAASGLDRLE
+331 RILRYDAGAGLDRLE

-377 EQTAR
+377 EHAAR

-409 LAAFGWFEPPDPAAL
+409 LSAFGWFEPPDPAAL
-424 SRGLDLL
+424 ARGLDLL
-431 GRLGALEG
+431 ARLGAMDVRG
-439 AGLSTIGRAMA
+439 AGLSPLGRAMA
-450 EIPLH
+450 EIPVH

-464 GRKRGVAR
+464 GRKRGVGR
-472 EAALV
+472 EAATV
-477 AALLGERDPFRRS
+477 AALLAERDPFRR
-490 APTPGGGG
+490 AVPAAGTGG
-498 RRTAVHASRS
+498 RRTAVHVSRS
-508 DVLDRLDALDA
+508 DLLDRLDALEA
-519 FERSGGR
+519 FARSGGR
-526 QTSSPAGEL
+526 QTGSPAGEL
-535 APSAA
+535 SAGA
-540 HFVLQATKQLERPV
+540 ARFVLQAAEQLER
-554 GRASGESAVTDRD
+554 SAVGGPSGKGSGDRD
-567 GALLT
+567 TDLLGAIG
-572 AIAAA
+572 AS

-608 VSLAELFA
+608 VSTAELFA
-616 CIDVDGGTGGT
+616 CIDLDAGGPGS
-627 GALGEARVRIASAV
+627 LSEIRVRIASAV
-641 ELADL
+641 ESGEL
-646 PGERVSESVEV
+646 PRELLRDEIEV
-657 VFDSERERVIAH
+657 AFDAERERVIAW
-669 RRTRFDDLTL
+669 RRTRFDDLVL
-679 AEREVPPPAEEAAR
+679 SEREVPPPADEAAR
-693 VLEQAAGRDLS
+693 VLADAAGRDLS

-725 AIAPE
+725 SMMPE
-730 FDLPAAGDEE
+730 LDLPPAGDEE

-746 EMARGRRTFADL
+746 EIARGRRTFADL
-758 RKAPLRDLL
+758 KKAALRDLL
-767 SGSLDY
+767 SGALSY
-773 PQMQALARE
+773 PQSQALARE

-801 EGDAPPV
+801 EGDGPPV

-815 LFGLA
+815 LFGLDQ
-820 ETPRVAGGRVPVL
+820 TPRVAAGRVSVL

-849 LASFWTN
+849 LASFWAN
-856 TYPLVRKELQGRY
+856 TYPLVKKELQGRY

-874 PDDPRTASPE
+874 PDDPRTAAPE
-884 RRPRRRA
+884 RRPRRRD

>member
-1 MPPTLAPLPIDS
+1 MPPVLAPLPIDA

-18 IAALWGSSGVAPRG
+18 IAALRG
-32 SSDVALRGPSDVAL
+32 H
-46 RAQANAVLRAPTGAG
+46 QNAVLRAPTGAG

-72 AGIAG
+72 AEIAG
-77 LAAGQTIV
+77 LAAGQSIV

-119 EKKATRE
+119 ERKATRE

-142 VDPFLDGVGLVI
+142 ADPFLDGVGLVI

-196 LAEFLGDAPTIDSP
+196 LAEFLGGAPTIDSP
-210 GRLHSIEIRYLEG
+210 GRLHPIEIRYLEG
-223 ADLRTEPREIAR
+223 SDLRTEPREIAG
-235 RVASAIERAL
+235 RVAAAVERAL

-264 RRAAEIL
+264 RRAVEIL
-271 KPIAEARGCALLPLY
+271 GSSIAARNCAILPLY
-286 GELSSEAQDAAISP
+286 GELPAEAQDAAISP
-300 GHQRKIVLA
+300 GPKRKIVLA

-321 VSAVV
+321 VAAVV

-331 RILRYDAASGLDRLE
+331 RILRYDPASGLDRLE

-377 EQTAR
+377 EQAAR

-403 AWGETD
+403 AWGETN
-409 LAAFGWFEPPDPAAL
+409 LEGFGWFEPPDPAAL
-424 SRGLDLL
+424 DRGLDLL
-431 GRLGALEG
+431 CRLGALG
-439 AGLSTIGRAMA
+439 PGRSAGLTALGRAMA
-450 EIPLH
+450 EIPVH

-464 GRKRGVAR
+464 GRKRGVGR

-477 AALLGERDPFRRS
+477 AALLGERDPFRRN
-490 APTPGGGG
+490 APAAGGG

-508 DVLDRLDALDA
+508 DLLDRLDALEV
-519 FERSGGR
+519 FERSKGR
-526 QTSSPAGEL
+526 ETSSAAGEL
-535 APSAA
+535 AAGAA
-540 HFVLQATKQLERPV
+540 RFVLQSAEQLERSV
-554 GRASGESAVTDRD
+554 ASGPARSAAPADPPAAADRD
-567 GALLT
+567 GALLA

-577 YPDRIARRREPGSP
+577 WPDRIARRRESGSP

-598 RGVRLGDESA
+598 RGVRLGEESS
-608 VSLAELFA
+608 VSLAELFV
-616 CIDVDGGTGGT
+616 CIDVDGA
-627 GALGEARVRIASAV
+627 ALGEARVRIASAV
-641 ELADL
+641 EPGDL
-646 PGERVSESVEV
+646 PRERLSDEVEV
-657 VFDSERERVIAH
+657 AFDPERERVIAH
-669 RRTRFDDLTL
+669 RRTRFDDLML
-679 AEREVPPPAEEAAR
+679 SQREVPPPAEEAAR
-693 VLEQAAGRDLS
+693 VLAEAAGRDLS

-725 AIAPE
+725 GVAPE
-730 FDLPAAGDEE
+730 LDLPPVGVEE
-740 IRALLP
+740 ISALLP
-746 EMARGRRTFADL
+746 EIARGRRTFADL

-767 SGSLDY
+767 SGALSY
-773 PQMQALARE
+773 AQTQALARE

-794 IRLDYPA
+794 IRLEYPA
-801 EGDAPPV
+801 EGDGPPV

-815 LFGLA
+815 LFGLDQ
-820 ETPRVAGGRVPVL
+820 TPRVAAGRVPVL

-849 LASFWTN
+849 LASFWAK
-856 TYPLVRKELQGRY
+856 TYPLVKKELQGRY

-874 PDDPRTASPE
+874 PDDPHKATPE
-884 RRPRRRA
+884 RRPRRRG